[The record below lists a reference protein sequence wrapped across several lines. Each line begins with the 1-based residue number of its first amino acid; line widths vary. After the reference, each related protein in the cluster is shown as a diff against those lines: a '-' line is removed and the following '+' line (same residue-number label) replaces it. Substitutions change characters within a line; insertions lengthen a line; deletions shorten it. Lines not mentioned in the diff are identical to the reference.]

1 MISYTAISLSKNTLD
16 YEMCIPDYVKL
27 QSDADRGKEKEQEFE
42 KQLKWPSLHVR
53 KKDNF
58 KTNA

>member
-27 QSDADRGKEKEQEFE
+27 QSDADRGKEKEQE
-42 KQLKWPSLHVR
+42 LKWPSLHVR